1 MNYSIVIEKALIIF
15 VMSIIFELFFTFL
28 FDKSLGIEKNI
39 NSVLRISFYFF
50 AILMIGF
57 IVFPPR

>member
-1 MNYSIVIEKALIIF
+1 MNYSIVIEKAMIIF
-15 VMSIIFELFFTFL
+15 VMSIIFGLFFTFL